1 MPIVFPVHPRTARQL
16 DRRALAHRSPT
27 LLVTEPLGYLP
38 FLALQDHAA
47 FVLTDSGGIQEE
59 TTVLGV
65 PCFTLR
71 DNTER
76 PITISQG
83 TNTLVGAD
91 AGGLDAALKQFRQDG
106 GGKQGSIPDK
116 WDGASARRLA
126 DVLAG
131 WFDARRQ
138 SSTRRAQIGR

>member
-1 MPIVFPVHPRTARQL
+1 ALEKILATVEAAASDMPIVFPVHPRTARRL
-16 DRRALAHRSPT
+16 ERRALTNRRPT
-27 LLVTEPLGYLP
+27 LIATEPLGYLP

-71 DNTER
+71 DNPER
-76 PITISQG
+76 PVTIEHG

-91 AGGLDAALKQFRQDG
+91 ARDLGHAFQEFQRT
-106 GGKQGSIPDK
+106 GGKRGRIPDK
-116 WDGASARRLA
+116 WDGAAAGRVAR
-126 DVLAG
+126 VLVD
-131 WFDARRQ
+131 F
-138 SSTRRAQIGR
+138 